1 VFAGSAVVFLS
12 AAALTVRFRGVAA
25 HGGRAS
31 TVVGIRDVARDTVA
45 VVRDPHVTGI
55 LVVSGLRTFVR
66 GMWIAI
72 AVIAS
77 LRLLHA
83 GSAGVGLLM
92 LAAGIGSLMAVP
104 LSAALI
110 SRPRLGTPAALALVA
125 CGIPLGLVAG
135 VPLLDVALVLVAAW
149 GIGMAVADVATLSV
163 LHRLLAA
170 PLLPRVTA
178 AIESAK
184 LALEG
189 TGAFLAPVLVYWIG
203 VRGALVV
210 AALPLPVVVAVGWRT
225 LHRVDATAS
234 ARSRVL
240 ALLHDVPCLR
250 PLDMAALDALAGRV
264 TTASVSAGSEVV
276 TQGDPG
282 DGFYMVDSGNADVLV
297 DGYVVG
303 VVGPGDSFGERAL
316 LRDTART
323 ATVRATDAMRLL
335 RLSREDFLASLTG
348 QEDGGVTR
356 HDEAAPSG
364 GVEWSR
370 RQRIDLLSRVS
381 LLSHL
386 DAGALGS
393 LADSSIVDRWDQGA
407 TIVRQGEEG
416 DRFYVLLDGRA
427 RVSVGADTVAEL
439 HPGDQFGEIALL
451 HDVPRRADVSASTPV
466 ITLSLGRE
474 AFMPAVRSRIMQG

>member
-1 VFAGSAVVFLS
+1 MV
-12 AAALTVRFRGVAA
+12 
-25 HGGRAS
+25 
-31 TVVGIRDVARDTVA
+31 
-45 VVRDPHVTGI
+45 
-55 LVVSGLRTFVR
+55 
-66 GMWIAI
+66 
-72 AVIAS
+72 
-77 LRLLHA
+77 
-83 GSAGVGLLM
+83 
-92 LAAGIGSLMAVP
+92 AGI
-104 LSAALI
+104 
-110 SRPRLGTPAALALVA
+110 
-125 CGIPLGLVAG
+125 
-135 VPLLDVALVLVAAW
+135 PLLDVALVLVAAW

-189 TGAFLAPVLVYWIG
+189 IGAFLAPVLVDAIG

-210 AALPLPVVVAVGWRT
+210 AAAPLPVVVALGWRT

-240 ALLHDVPCLR
+240 TLLHAVPCLH

-264 TTASVSAGSEVV
+264 TAASVPAGSEVV
-276 TQGDPG
+276 TQGEPG
-282 DGFYMVDSGNADVLV
+282 DAFYMVDSGHADVLI

-323 ATVRATDAMRLL
+323 ATVRATGAMDLL
-335 RLSREDFLASLTG
+335 RLSREDFLAALTG
-348 QEDGGVTR
+348 QEDGEMARYG
-356 HDEAAPSG
+356 DPAPS
-364 GVEWSR
+364 VDAEWSR
-370 RQRIDLLSRVS
+370 RRRIELLSRVS

-386 DAGALGS
+386 DSRALES
-393 LADSSIVDRWDQGA
+393 LADSSVVDRWDEGA

-427 RVSVGADTVAEL
+427 RVSVGAFFVAEL

-451 HDVPRRADVSASTPV
+451 HDVPRRAEVSASTPV
-466 ITLSLGRE
+466 VTLSLGRE
-474 AFMPAVRSRIMQG
+474 SFVPAVRSRIVQG